1 MKGPR
6 NHPRSVA
13 GYDGPAIAAASTL
26 GIEARAYF
34 GARPWVE
41 IEPTLAECWHRN
53 YSHLASWTRVAES
66 AYSAW
71 SYERPRMVLV
81 PDPPF
86 GEVAS

>member
-1 MKGPR
+1 MKGQSGHSSNAEGR
-6 NHPRSVA
+6 
-13 GYDGPAIAAASTL
+13 DGAAMAAACTL

-34 GARPWVE
+34 GGRPWAEV
-41 IEPTLAECWHRN
+41 EPTLSQCWDRN
-53 YSHLASWTRVAES
+53 YSHLGTWTRVVEA

-71 SYERPRMVLV
+71 SYQRPRMMLV

>member
-1 MKGPR
+1 MKGQCR
-6 NHPRSVA
+6 QSTAAHER
-13 GYDGPAIAAASTL
+13 DGAAMAAACTL

-34 GARPWVE
+34 GGRPWTEV
-41 IEPTLAECWHRN
+41 EPTLSLCWERN
-53 YSHLASWTRVAES
+53 YSHLGSWTRAAET

-71 SYERPRMVLV
+71 SYQRPRMVLV

>member
-1 MKGPR
+1 MKARESGSSAAEAR
-6 NHPRSVA
+6 EGAA
-13 GYDGPAIAAASTL
+13 GAAACTL

-34 GARPWVE
+34 GARPWME
-41 IEPTLAECWHRN
+41 IEPTLSQCWERN
-53 YSHLASWTRVAES
+53 YRHLGSWTRVAEL

-71 SYERPRMVLV
+71 SYQRPRVVLV